1 MAVLHYNF
9 AAIEIGVA
17 EIQAEVIKTQKHLH
31 DANQV
36 LSTLTEVWGGS
47 GSEAYQQ
54 VQQQWDSASADLNAA
69 LQALAHA
76 VHQSNQEMLTTE
88 TGLATLFA

>member
-1 MAVLHYNF
+1 
-9 AAIEIGVA
+9 
-17 EIQAEVIKTQKHLH
+17 H

-76 VHQSNQEMLTTE
+76 IHQSNQEMLTTE